1 VFLPVVRVINPAVG
15 CHDFLSGQWL
25 SSKFQSV
32 TAIGRYQ
39 FILLGSDATIAV
51 FSSRFDFFY
60 KEFDF
65 FAPIFG
71 VEDIKSSVFGMIGFV
86 EI

>member
-1 VFLPVVRVINPAVG
+1 MFLPVVRVINPAVG

-25 SSKFQSV
+25 SSKFPSV

-39 FILLGSDATIAV
+39 FILLGSDVTIVV
-51 FSSRFDFFY
+51 FPLGSIFY